1 MCEKGDVS
9 KIPDECFQCT
19 SNWGA
24 NVCISV
30 EAYVFVLYMF
40 AVVFRVY
47 SLYKCEATGLII
59 LYEQI
64 QSLRLF
70 HQAKNVTN
78 FIIFFFN

>member
-1 MCEKGDVS
+1 M
-9 KIPDECFQCT
+9 
-19 SNWGA
+19 
-24 NVCISV
+24 

>member
-1 MCEKGDVS
+1 
-9 KIPDECFQCT
+9 
-19 SNWGA
+19 
-24 NVCISV
+24 V

-40 AVVFRVY
+40 AVVFRAH

-78 FIIFFFN
+78 FIFFFN